1 MKKFFFDNKINFSF
15 LFISFIF
22 LVAVIG
28 IDNINFQNTGWLYKG
43 QDSTSIQL
51 GWFFF

>member
-1 MKKFFFDNKINFSF
+1 MKNFFFDNKINFLF

-28 IDNINFQNTGWLYKG
+28 IDNINFQNTGWLYKA
-43 QDSTSIQL
+43 DSTTIQL